1 MITVN
6 GDPFLWREGLTVS
19 ELLKEKNYKFRLISV
34 WVNDNVIDKDRYKE
48 AKIPDGADVQ
58 VIHNISGG

>member
-6 GDPFLWREGLTVS
+6 GDKFPWHDGMTVAR
-19 ELLKEKNYKFRLISV
+19 LLAEKNYKFRLISV
-34 WVNDNVIDKDRYKE
+34 WVNDCAVEKRLFDRE
-48 AKIPDGADVQ
+48 LIPDGANVQ